1 MRKIIAFS
9 AFVVFSLSLVVFSA
23 AASVPDFYFTYI
35 DAADGLSHRID
46 SSSGSLV
53 LPSGD
58 SIDMVDPYLHV
69 PFTALSSVDSD
80 IAYLSIDLTLDLSS
94 SISYGHDLNNGV
106 HFSQLKSLPF
116 YGDDGRLFNV
126 PCTVSYRVGDQV
138 YNKDQFS
145 VFVNNLYNDYMDN
158 DSVISPF
165 NYTQIFTLQGLSDH
179 LDDFSLVREI
189 RLPSGDWAE
198 PITLRVSY
206 DLQVVP
212 LPVVD
217 GLSSAFSGI
226 ISAASSL
233 FDFAHG
239 TVGVY
244 WVLGI
249 SVSFVL
255 VSIVII
261 RRFVLR

>member
-1 MRKIIAFS
+1 MRKILAFS
-9 AFVVFSLSLVVFSA
+9 AFVVFCLSLVVFSA
-23 AASVPDFYFTYI
+23 AASVPDIYFTYI
-35 DAADGLSHRID
+35 DAVDGLSYRID

-53 LPSGD
+53 LPSGS
-58 SIDMVDPYLHV
+58 SIDMVYPYLHI

-94 SISYGHDLNNGV
+94 SIAVGADLYNGI

-116 YGDDGRLFNV
+116 YGDQGRLFNV
-126 PCTVSYRVGDQV
+126 PCMVSYRVGSQDYTSDEFGLYV
-138 YNKDQFS
+138 S
-145 VFVNNLYNDYMDN
+145 NLYNDYQSDP
-158 DSVISPF
+158 STAAPL
-165 NYTQIFTLQGLSDH
+165 NYVQIFTLQGLSDYV
-179 LDDFSLVREI
+179 DDFSAVREI
-189 RLPSGDWAE
+189 RLPSGDWADS
-198 PITLRVSY
+198 ITLRVSY
-206 DLQVVP
+206 DLQVIP

-226 ISAASSL
+226 FSAASSL

-244 WVLGI
+244 WILGI
-249 SVSFVL
+249 SVSLVL